1 MASTHRHGG
10 TNDPG
15 DAFDAQGHPSVETLS
30 EYAEDLLYPEPAA
43 EVRAHLHDCTA
54 CTDTRDALR
63 EIRALLGR
71 DPAPRLPSE
80 VAGRI
85 DAALAAESLLA
96 AELPGLDMDDLSA
109 TAPDL
114 VTLLRETS
122 AAADEDVVARL
133 VAAEVERAAAVAD
146 LPADAAWSAALLSA
160 GGATPVRSAETPISG
175 EPDSGRS
182 ATEEPAAAR
191 GDVPADVASRLTTP
205 ETSAPTRPPAGPP
218 VGARPGSGP
227 AASGRGPGR
236 RGLRGRAGRLLL
248 GATAVAV
255 AAVVSVLAVNTG
267 QSGSTASGGG
277 AVSASAHASGTV
289 FTAADFAAQVHRLV
303 SSGAASNGT
312 MKPKAL
318 PGAGPESIAPS
329 AVASAPACIVA
340 ATGRAGTPVAVS
352 SGSYQGRQVY
362 AVVYPASSAPATELD
377 GYLVDASC
385 HDGVL
390 LHRTVPRS

>member
-10 TNDPG
+10 TSDPG

-54 CTDTRDALR
+54 CADTRDALR

-71 DPAPRLPSE
+71 DPAPRLPSD

-96 AELPGLDMDDLSA
+96 AELPGLDLDELSA

-133 VAAEVERAAAVAD
+133 VAAEERAAAEGD
-146 LPADAAWSAALLSA
+146 LPPDAAWSAALLSA
-160 GGATPVRSAETPISG
+160 TGTAPVRSAEAPASD

-191 GDVPADVASRLTTP
+191 GDVPADRASRLRTP
-205 ETSAPTRPPAGPP
+205 ETSTPTRPPAGPP
-218 VGARPGSGP
+218 AGARPGSGP

-248 GATAVAV
+248 GAAAVAV

-267 QSGSTASGGG
+267 QGGTTASSGG

-318 PGAGPESIAPS
+318 PGAGPESVAPS
-329 AVASAPACIVA
+329 GAGSAPACVVS
-340 ATGRAGTPVAVS
+340 ATGRAGTPLAVS
-352 SGSYQGRQVY
+352 SGSYQGRPVY

-390 LHRTVPRS
+390 LHQTMPRS